1 MTRTGPKRY
10 WATGATLAVLAVA
23 ICAVGQAGAALL
35 SALFPEGVPGFDAA
49 PGVTVLS
56 RARPAFDP
64 LGLRAGA
71 FTLWPELSES
81 IGYDDNVLAG
91 TRHRPSWTIATQ
103 PSLRLNSDWSRNS
116 FAAYV
121 SGSDTSY
128 PELPAQGR
136 TDVTASAGGTID
148 IGQDRLTL
156 GAAHVVQHESR
167 SQLDAV
173 ASDRPIAVTVDDARA
188 AYAVASGRWTVTP
201 AVEASTWRYGNT
213 TILGMP
219 ASQAYRDRD
228 VVAGGTTVRYDWGPL
243 RSLLLVMRA
252 TGQRYTDQPRGQLS
266 EDSIGYQAMVG
277 FDYDADAVW
286 RYRVLLG
293 GETRQFAAFHPHTDL
308 IAEAEATWS
317 PSGLTTVRGT
327 LTRSIEDAAQQGVSG
342 FTYTAAR
349 FTIDHEYL
357 RNVLLSA
364 SAGLQRADF
373 LQGGGS
379 QNGYLAGAGVTWLLN
394 RSVRLSATYNL
405 TGVAGAHTG
414 ATIVSGD
421 FTRQLT
427 LLTLRL
433 GW

>member
-1 MTRTGPKRY
+1 M
-10 WATGATLAVLAVA
+10 LAVLAVTL
-23 ICAVGQAGAALL
+23 CAVERASAALL
-35 SALFPEGVPGFDAA
+35 AALFPEGVPGFDAA

-71 FTLWPELSES
+71 FTLWPELDES
-81 IGYDDNVLAG
+81 IGYNDNVIGG
-91 TRHRPSWTIATQ
+91 TLHHPSWTIVTQ
-103 PSLRLNSDWSRNS
+103 PSLRINSGWSRNS
-116 FAAYV
+116 FGAYV
-121 SGSDTSY
+121 SASDTRY
-128 PELPAQGR
+128 PELAAQDR
-136 TDVTASAGGTID
+136 TDATASAGGTID

-293 GETRQFAAFHPHTDL
+293 GETRQFTAFHPHTDL